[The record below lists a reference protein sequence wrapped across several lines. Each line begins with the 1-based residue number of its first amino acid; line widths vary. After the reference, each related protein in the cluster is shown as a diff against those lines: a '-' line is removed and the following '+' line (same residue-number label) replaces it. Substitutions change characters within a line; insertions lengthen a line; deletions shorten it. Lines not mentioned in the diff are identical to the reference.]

1 VLAQEA
7 QETDDPSP
15 GAECRDERLRCGHVV
30 RDTLAELDGKRFE
43 FMMARLCGDGRR
55 VNG

>member
-43 FMMARLCGDGRR
+43 FMMARLCGAGRR